1 MLSLPNQKNK
11 TIKRI
16 FATDI
21 TSSNMSVLLEACSTS
36 PLSTSATF
44 LMARSILSSP
54 DFDFDWKLCLN
65 YNVIVL
71 FYYVSLTLSSDSG
84 SVRWL
89 EHVRGKNTP
98 LVEQLGQQRQLQQ
111 SAHGWKGFVYSHWTC
126 LRPHHSSLTT
136 TLEIST
142 YDALPKSHTG
152 RKGKHCE
159 GPVTFSSHRHCL
171 NAGVWHRCFAWPT
184 PVSLGLQ
191 EMALSHSM
199 TINLTQ
205 ADRRCHLK
213 HG

>member
-1 MLSLPNQKNK
+1 MHAVLTKPKNK
-11 TIKRI
+11 TKKRI

-21 TSSNMSVLLEACSTS
+21 TIRNTSVLLAACSTS
-36 PLSTSATF
+36 PLSTSAACF

-65 YNVIVL
+65 YNVIML
-71 FYYVSLTLSSDSG
+71 FHYVSLTLSAGSG

-89 EHVRGKNTP
+89 EHVRGKNIP
-98 LVEQLGQQRQLQQ
+98 L
-111 SAHGWKGFVYSHWTC
+111 GFVYSHWTC

-159 GPVTFSSHRHCL
+159 GPVTFSSHRHCS

-184 PVSLGLQ
+184 PISLGLQ

-199 TINLTQ
+199 TINLMQ